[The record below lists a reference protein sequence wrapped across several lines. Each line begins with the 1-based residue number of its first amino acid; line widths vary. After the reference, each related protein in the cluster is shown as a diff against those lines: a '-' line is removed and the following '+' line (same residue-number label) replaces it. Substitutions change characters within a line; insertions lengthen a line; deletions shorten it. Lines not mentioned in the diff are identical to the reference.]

1 MSVSDP
7 LLRELKGIVLELRTK
22 NETVYDRTP
31 SLLKLCANLEEIF
44 RKGLK
49 NPGWFGKCDYWTWI
63 SKLTNITKQ
72 RNNPILSMVVDS
84 VKESKKVLSS
94 CGRGRLFIRS
104 ALVKKVLAVPIQ
116 ILAKDHHLAQEWYTN
131 NSILG
136 DDILVE
142 ILQSLLFELTEVPF
156 QLQIKNASFLDN
168 TWDLATYRKFEFV
181 PCDDLGLHV
190 QLVRGHLLVVA
201 VEPGSVVEEDGKISP
216 GDVLDELYK
225 QPLKNNKIAYAHN
238 LLQKYHG
245 LPVHMGVVKYQ
256 DSEGNLYQPIIPLLG
271 ECGID
276 PLSIGGPSTWQD
288 QTHTLNGNRKPPHA
302 ILEEEEDTEIPVHG
316 SDGGAVYEAS
326 YLGHAILGKDGRV
339 QRIEDA
345 VALVLKCN
353 KKQKRVKLDL
363 REKEIYVSDQNDNQL
378 VLQHAYTAIS
388 ACGRRTDALTYIGY
402 IAGET
407 TCSLAKDFVCH
418 VFEMNNDEEARLA
431 LCTMAQGFQRTH
443 LLL

>member
-22 NETVYDRTP
+22 NEVVCDRTP
-31 SLLKLCANLEEIF
+31 TLLKLSKNLEEIF

-63 SKLTNITKQ
+63 SKLTNISKQ
-72 RNNPILSMVVDS
+72 RNNPILSMVIDS
-84 VKESKKVLSS
+84 VKESKKVFSS

-104 ALVKKVLAVPIQ
+104 ALVKKVLAVPVQ
-116 ILAKDHHLAQEWYTN
+116 LLAKDHQLAQEWYTN

-136 DDILVE
+136 DEILVE
-142 ILQSLLFELTEVPF
+142 IFQSLLFELTEVPF

-168 TWDLATYRKFEFV
+168 TWDLATYKKFEFV

-190 QLVRGHLLVVA
+190 QLVQGHLLVVS

-276 PLSIGGPSTWQD
+276 PLSIGGSSSWQD
-288 QTHTLNGNRKPPHA
+288 QTNTLNGNRKPPHA

-316 SDGGAVYEAS
+316 SDGGALYEAS

-353 KKQKRVKLDL
+353 KKQRRVKLDL
-363 REKEIYVSDQNDNQL
+363 REKEIYVSDLTEDKL

-418 VFEMNNDEEARLA
+418 VFEMKNDEEARLA

>member
-7 LLRELKGIVLELRTK
+7 LLRELKGLVLELRTK
-22 NETVYDRTP
+22 NENVCDRTP
-31 SLLKLCANLEEIF
+31 TLHRLCKILEEIF

-63 SKLTNITKQ
+63 SKLNNISKQ
-72 RNNPILSMVVDS
+72 RNNPILSMVIDS
-84 VKESKKVLSS
+84 VKESKKVFSS

-104 ALVKKVLAVPIQ
+104 ALVKKVLAVPVQ
-116 ILAKDHHLAQEWYTN
+116 LLAKDHQLAQEWYTN

-136 DDILVE
+136 DE
-142 ILQSLLFELTEVPF
+142 ILTEIFQSLLFELTEVPF
-156 QLQIKNASFLDN
+156 QLQVKNASFLDN
-168 TWDLATYRKFEFV
+168 TWDLATYTKFEFV

-190 QLVRGHLLVVA
+190 QLVQGHLLVVA
-201 VEPGSVVEEDGKISP
+201 VESGSVVEEDGKISP

-225 QPLKNNKIAYAHN
+225 QPLKNSKIAYAHN

-245 LPVHMGVVKYQ
+245 LPVHMGVLKYQ
-256 DSEGNLYQPIIPLLG
+256 DSEGNLYQPIIQLLE

-276 PLSIGGPSTWQD
+276 PLSLGGSSSWQD
-288 QTHTLNGNRKPPHA
+288 QTNTLNGNRKPPHA
-302 ILEEEEDTEIPVHG
+302 ILEEDEDTEIPVHG
-316 SDGGAVYEAS
+316 SDSGAVYEAS

-345 VALVLKCN
+345 VSLVVRSN
-353 KKQKRVKLDL
+353 KRKRRVKLDL
-363 REKEIYVSDQNDNQL
+363 REKEIYVSDLTDHKL

-418 VFEMNNDEEARLA
+418 VFEMNNVEEARLA